1 MQEQHKIAAVRNL
14 SFSLQRGETLAIV
27 GESGSGKSVTAL
39 ALMRLLEQAGG
50 LVQCDKMLLQ
60 RRSREVIEL
69 SEQSAAQM
77 RHVRGADMA
86 MIFQEP
92 MTSLNPVFTVG
103 EQIAESIR
111 LHQNA
116 SREEAMVEAKRML
129 DQVRIPEAQ
138 TILSRYPHQLSGGMR
153 QRVMIAMALSCRPA
167 VLIADEPTTALDVT
181 IQAQILQLIK
191 VLQKEMS
198 MGVIFITHD
207 MGVVAEIADRVL
219 VMYQGEAVET
229 GSVEQ
234 IFHAPQHPYTRALL
248 AAVPQLG
255 AMKGLDYPRR
265 FPLISLGHPAKQEP
279 PIEQKTVVDGEP
291 VLRVRNLVTRFPLRS
306 GLLNRVTR
314 EVHAVEKVSF
324 DLWPGETLSLVG
336 ESGSGKSTTG
346 RALLRLVESQGG
358 EIIFN
363 GQRIDTLSPGKLQAL
378 RRDIQFIFQDPY
390 ASLDPRQT
398 IGDSILEP
406 LRVHGLLPG
415 KEAAARVA
423 WLLERV
429 GLLPEHAWRYPHEFS
444 GGQRQRICIAR
455 ALALNPKVIIADEAV
470 SALDVSIR
478 GQIINLL
485 LDLQRDFGIAY
496 LFISHD
502 MAVVERISHRVAV
515 MYLGQIV
522 EIGPRRAVFENPQ
535 HPYTRKLLAAVPVA
549 EPSRQRPQRVL
560 LSDDLPSNIHL
571 RGEEVAAVSLQCV
584 GPGHYVAHNHNQNT
598 HSCVDNIQAENKM
611 ARAVHRSGLVALGI
625 ATALMASCAFAAK
638 EVVVAVGS
646 NFTTLDPYDA
656 NDTLSQAVAKSF
668 YQGLFGLDKEMK
680 LKNVLAE
687 SYTVSDDGLTY
698 TVKLREGIKF
708 QDGTD
713 FNAAAVK
720 ANLDRASD
728 PANHLKRYNL
738 YKNIAKTEAIDPT
751 TVKITLKQP
760 FSAFINILAHPAT
773 AMISPAALEK
783 YGKEIG
789 FHPVGTGPYEL
800 DTWNQTDFVKV
811 KKFAGYWQP
820 GLPKLDSITWRP
832 VADNNTRAAMLQT
845 GEAQFAFPIPYEQ
858 AALLEKNKN
867 IELMAS
873 PSIMQRYISMN
884 VTQKPFDN
892 PKVREALNYAINRP
906 ALVKVAF
913 AGYATPATGV
923 VPPSIAYAQSYK
935 PWPYDPVKAR
945 ELLKEAGYPNGFSTT
960 LWSSHNHS
968 TAQKVLQFTQQ
979 QLAQVGIKAQVTAM
993 DAGQRAAEVEGKGQK
1008 ESGVRM
1014 FYTGWSASTG
1024 EADWALSPLF
1034 ASQNWP
1040 PTLFNTA
1047 FYSNKQV
1054 DDFLAQALKTNDP
1067 AEKTRLYK
1075 AAQDIIWQESPW
1087 IPLVVEKL
1095 VSAHSKN
1102 LTGFWIMPDTG
1113 FSFEDADLQ

>member
-1 MQEQHKIAAVRNL
+1 
-14 SFSLQRGETLAIV
+14 
-27 GESGSGKSVTAL
+27 
-39 ALMRLLEQAGG
+39 
-50 LVQCDKMLLQ
+50 
-60 RRSREVIEL
+60 
-69 SEQSAAQM
+69 
-77 RHVRGADMA
+77 
-86 MIFQEP
+86 
-92 MTSLNPVFTVG
+92 
-103 EQIAESIR
+103 
-111 LHQNA
+111 
-116 SREEAMVEAKRML
+116 
-129 DQVRIPEAQ
+129 
-138 TILSRYPHQLSGGMR
+138 
-153 QRVMIAMALSCRPA
+153 
-167 VLIADEPTTALDVT
+167 
-181 IQAQILQLIK
+181 
-191 VLQKEMS
+191 
-198 MGVIFITHD
+198 
-207 MGVVAEIADRVL
+207 
-219 VMYQGEAVET
+219 
-229 GSVEQ
+229 
-234 IFHAPQHPYTRALL
+234 
-248 AAVPQLG
+248 
-255 AMKGLDYPRR
+255 
-265 FPLISLGHPAKQEP
+265 
-279 PIEQKTVVDGEP
+279 
-291 VLRVRNLVTRFPLRS
+291 
-306 GLLNRVTR
+306 
-314 EVHAVEKVSF
+314 
-324 DLWPGETLSLVG
+324 
-336 ESGSGKSTTG
+336 
-346 RALLRLVESQGG
+346 
-358 EIIFN
+358 
-363 GQRIDTLSPGKLQAL
+363 
-378 RRDIQFIFQDPY
+378 
-390 ASLDPRQT
+390 
-398 IGDSILEP
+398 
-406 LRVHGLLPG
+406 
-415 KEAAARVA
+415 
-423 WLLERV
+423 
-429 GLLPEHAWRYPHEFS
+429 
-444 GGQRQRICIAR
+444 
-455 ALALNPKVIIADEAV
+455 
-470 SALDVSIR
+470 
-478 GQIINLL
+478 
-485 LDLQRDFGIAY
+485 
-496 LFISHD
+496 
-502 MAVVERISHRVAV
+502 
-515 MYLGQIV
+515 
-522 EIGPRRAVFENPQ
+522 
-535 HPYTRKLLAAVPVA
+535 
-549 EPSRQRPQRVL
+549 
-560 LSDDLPSNIHL
+560 
-571 RGEEVAAVSLQCV
+571 
-584 GPGHYVAHNHNQNT
+584 
-598 HSCVDNIQAENKM
+598 M

-638 EVVVAVGS
+638 DVVVAVGS
-646 NFTTLDPYDA
+646 NFTTIDPYDA

-738 YKNIAKTEAIDPT
+738 YKNIAKTEAVDPT

-789 FHPVGTGPYEL
+789 FHPVGTGPYAL

-892 PKVREALNYAINRP
+892 PKVREALNYAINRQ

-923 VPPSIAYAQSYK
+923 VPPSIAYAQSYQ
-935 PWPYDPVKAR
+935 PWPYNPAKAR

-1008 ESGVRM
+1008 ESNVRM

-1054 DDFLAQALKTNDP
+1054 DEDLAQALKTNDP
-1067 AEKTRLYK
+1067 AEKARLYK